1 MNKQTEAS
9 GGVKKKEGKT
19 DRRIIRTKR
28 AIYNAMTELMMKKP
42 LDQITVTD
50 IARNADI
57 NRKTF
62 YTYYS
67 SPEDVISEA
76 INETLK
82 AFAADMEKF
91 DFQKSDRDP
100 EYAAEFIVKH
110 RPKSQVLECSRLL
123 DSNQDRVWEKMCNI
137 MKENARKHIRRKM
150 PSEDPDLVDYI
161 TEFMFSGYYRLNL
174 LYKKKN
180 HETVAG
186 EAFHAPDTEFIR
198 MAHRLMKS
206 CFSVL
211 KNEKK
216 ESLT

>member
-1 MNKQTEAS
+1 MNKQTETS
-9 GGVKKKEGKT
+9 GSVKIKEGKT

-62 YTYYS
+62 YTYYA

-82 AFAADMEKF
+82 VFAADMEKF
-91 DFQKSDRDP
+91 DFQKSEKDP

-110 RPKSQVLECSRLL
+110 RPKSQILECSRLL
-123 DSNQDRVWEKMCNI
+123 ESNQDRVWEKMCTI
-137 MKENARKHIRRKM
+137 MKENARKHMRKKL
-150 PSEDPDLVDYI
+150 PSEDPDFIDYI

-174 LYKKKN
+174 LYREKN
-180 HETVAG
+180 HAAIAE
-186 EAFHAPDTEFIR
+186 EEFHVPDTEFIQ
-198 MAHRLMKS
+198 MEHRLMKA

-216 ESLT
+216 DTAS